1 MISKTVYIFDII
13 TENIYIKILSFAM
26 TFYVLI
32 ELTAIGSFNIQS
44 WLQEETAKTILILIS
59 LLAYSVTIVTRWIKS
74 KRDKEKHEIELNNLA
89 RETEAINFRKRKEAL
104 DLRSS
109 EFENDILKEKL
120 RKSRL
125 ENELLQKEL
134 DNKEAS

>member
-32 ELTAIGSFNIQS
+32 ELTAIGSFNLQS

-59 LLAYSVTIVTRWIKS
+59 LLAYSVTIATRWIKS

>member
-44 WLQEETAKTILILIS
+44 WLQEETAKTILILLS

-134 DNKEAS
+134 NNKEAS